1 MNCSDM
7 TFWESDSKGRE
18 GKFLKLYA
26 LRTISCKPQTGY
38 DLLKDIEKKT
48 NGKWVPSKGMIYPL
62 LDDMEKEGLIEIQ
75 EIGERSKKIFRI
87 TPKGEHLLEKIM
99 AKHKEI
105 ERQLDVFRKLFFQ
118 TFFPQENVE
127 LAELFYIM
135 RGKLMDYPDK
145 EKAKKILKKTL
156 EELS

>member
-1 MNCSDM
+1 M

-18 GKFLKLYA
+18 GKFLKLFA
-26 LRTISCKPQTGY
+26 LQTISRNPQTGY
-38 DLLKDIEKKT
+38 DLLKDIERKT
-48 NGKWVPSKGMIYPL
+48 DGKWVPSKGMIYPL

-87 TPKGEHLLEKIM
+87 TPKGENLLEKVM
-99 AKHKEI
+99 DKHKEI
-105 ERQLDVFRKLFFQ
+105 ENQLDVFRKLFFQ
-118 TFFPQENVE
+118 TFFTQEKVE
-127 LAELFYIM
+127 LAELFHIL

-145 EKAKKILKKTL
+145 KEAKKILKKTL